1 VTVGRE
7 RIDTQHI
14 FDAVAGLPEQVERAV
29 ADAKGAEGLPDRS
42 LIENVVVL
50 GMGGSGIAGD
60 VLMATAAPFMPV
72 PVVVVKGYTP
82 PAFVDEHSLVFA
94 VSFSG
99 NTEET
104 LEAASEAA
112 IQGARMVVVTSG
124 GELGKLAAGWGA
136 PVLPVPETIPQPR
149 AGLGAMAIPPLVVL
163 EEIGLFPGATQWISL
178 AVDQL
183 KRRRDALVKDDNEA
197 AALARRI
204 GRTIPLMHSSGAL
217 GTAVAQRW
225 KTQVNENANAPAFW
239 AVHPELCHNEV
250 QGWGQHGDVTRQV
263 VTLVNL
269 RHDAEHPQVMR
280 RFELVADLLRE
291 VVAGIEEVRAEGEGD
306 LAQLLD
312 LVLFGDFVSL
322 HLAYQE
328 GIDPGPVPALSDL
341 KRQLTEGT
349 T

>member
-1 VTVGRE
+1 MAERE
-7 RIDTQHI
+7 RLDTQGM
-14 FDAVAGLPEQVERAV
+14 FDVTAGLPEQVERAAREAQGV
-29 ADAKGAEGLPDRS
+29 EGLPDRS
-42 LIENVVVL
+42 EIENVVVL
-50 GMGGSGIAGD
+50 GMGGSGISGD
-60 VLMATAAPFMPV
+60 LLLATAAPFMPV

-94 VSFSG
+94 ISFSG

-104 LEAASEAA
+104 IEAATEAA
-112 IQGARMVVVTSG
+112 VQGARMVVVTSG
-124 GELGKLAAGWGA
+124 GELGKLASSWGA
-136 PVLPVPETIPQPR
+136 PVLNVPDTIPQPR
-149 AGLGAMAIPPLVVL
+149 AALGAMAIPPLVVL
-163 EEIGLFPGATQWISL
+163 EEIGLFPGASQWIDL
-178 AVDQL
+178 AVSQL
-183 KRRRDALVKDDNEA
+183 KRRRDALVADGNEA

-204 GRTIPLMHSSGAL
+204 GRTIPLVHSSGAL
-217 GTAVAQRW
+217 GTAAAQRW

-269 RHDAEHPQVMR
+269 RHEAEHPQIAR
-280 RFELVADLLRE
+280 RFELVGDLLRE
-291 VVAGIEEVRAEGEGD
+291 VVAGIEEVQAQGEGD

-322 HLAYQE
+322 HLAFQE
-328 GIDPGPVPALSDL
+328 GIDPGPVAALSDL